1 MQIYPYKCKECG
13 ELVELPQPV
22 HDVQHQEV
30 RCKCGGVAKR
40 VWTTF
45 GIDVD
50 FKDGF
55 DEFAGAYFSTKKE
68 RDNFLAENGLRKTKA
83 YG

>member
-1 MQIYPYKCKECG
+1 MQIYPYKCEACG
-13 ELVELPQPV
+13 ELVELLQA
-22 HDVQHQEV
+22 VQGKHLEAE
-30 RCKCGGVAKR
+30 CKCGGVAKR

-50 FKDGF
+50 FKDGY
-55 DEFAGAYFSTKKE
+55 DEGAGAYFSTK
-68 RDNFLAENGLRKTKA
+68 RDRENFLSKNGLRKAKA